1 MDGTEPRT
9 FSHVYSYHMNKLNQ
23 SQVEIGDG
31 ATSRVY
37 IGDIWFSGK
46 LVALKQLK
54 CYLPRLAPS
63 LVKSYEP
70 LLNSTMQTW

>member
-37 IGDIWFSGK
+37 IGDI
-46 LVALKQLK
+46 
-54 CYLPRLAPS
+54 
-63 LVKSYEP
+63 
-70 LLNSTMQTW
+70 